1 MKKFLP
7 YEVTQVNSDP
17 NPKFEFRKRKKINP
31 QNFKTH
37 LRENEFVCAGCSFI
51 CLFVDD
57 FVISQVIKVN
67 EIVSYVFIF
76 VCFRVVKDNRKS
88 R

>member
-1 MKKFLP
+1 M
-7 YEVTQVNSDP
+7 NSDP
-17 NPKFEFRKRKKINP
+17 KPRFELRQRKKINP
-31 QNFKTH
+31 QNFEKH
-37 LRENEFVCAGCSFI
+37 LRENEFFCAGCSFI

-76 VCFRVVKDNRKS
+76 VCYRVVKVNRKS